1 MVNHLYGGHILRID
15 LTTRRINTEPTT
27 AYMDK
32 YIGGKGINAKI
43 LFDEV
48 DPGSGPYDQGN
59 HILFSAGPLVG
70 TCFPGACR
78 VDIMARSPVTGALA
92 DSGMGGYFGAALKFA
107 GYDNL
112 VIRGKAE
119 KPVYLVIQDDKIE
132 IRDATSIWGKDTYDT
147 PEMIRQEMDDPKME
161 IISIGPAGEKQVVFA
176 SIQSP
181 SGNAAARTGVG
192 AVMGSKNLK
201 AIAVRGTRGVAVA
214 KPKEFVLATQKLRQD
229 IAQNRFYPDVH
240 HFGLTKV
247 HDKEMRFSY
256 DIIGETFEGPEWES
270 ISEVEFQKKHL
281 HNRVGCFACP
291 VACFDSY
298 DLPEAGGA
306 GCMKCSPPGDLT
318 WDIRNPDMKVF
329 WKAFVLCQRYG
340 LDARSLSNLLNWMM
354 QLYQNGIITEADTD
368 GIPMKW
374 GSAEAIVAMAKKI
387 SLRQGI
393 GDILAG
399 GVYRAIEAFG
409 PESERFVLMS
419 KGSLSDIHSVPIK
432 SRALGFSVSPIGSD
446 AQTQPVL
453 DTAAT
458 RKYLIAKD
466 EDEFQQLI
474 QRYSDRA
481 ATEVG
486 VRHAPDP
493 RTTEGKAALVR
504 QNEKRTAMCDIA
516 GVCSWMTSFI
526 GLPVDIE
533 TIAEFLTLG
542 TGHPVSAEA
551 LDRAGLRMQYL
562 ERAFGARMGLTRD
575 NDRVSEAY
583 FHRPLPTV
591 KDHRRIGVSKMELEQ
606 MKDDYYRLMELDLK
620 TGAPTRTALE
630 KLDMSEVADR
640 MEI

>member
-1 MVNHLYGGHILRID
+1 MKHLYGGTILRVD
-15 LTTRRINTEPTT
+15 LTERRITKEPTS
-27 AYMDK
+27 AYVDRYM
-32 YIGGKGINAKI
+32 GGKGINAKI

-48 DPGSGPYDQGN
+48 DPQTAPYEPGN
-59 HILFSAGPLVG
+59 RLLFSAGPLAG

-78 VDIMARSPVTGALA
+78 VDVMARSPVTGALG

-107 GYDNL
+107 GYDHII
-112 VIRGKAE
+112 VQGRAE
-119 KPVYLVIQDDKIE
+119 KPVYLAIQDDRVE
-132 IRDATSIWGKDTYDT
+132 IRDASVLWGKDTYDT
-147 PEMIRQEMDDPKME
+147 PDRIRKELNDPKME
-161 IISIGPAGEKQVVFA
+161 VISIGPAGEKLVVFA

-181 SGNAAARTGVG
+181 SGNAAARTGMG
-192 AVMGSKNLK
+192 AVMGSKQLK
-201 AIAVRGTRGVAVA
+201 AIAVRGTKGVAIA
-214 KPKEFVLATQKLRQD
+214 RPKEFVAATQKLRQA

-240 HFGLTKV
+240 QYGLTKV
-247 HDKEMRFSY
+247 HDQEMRFSY
-256 DIIGETFEGPEWES
+256 DIIGETFEGPEWAS

-298 DLPEAGGA
+298 DIADAGGA

-318 WDIRNPDMKVF
+318 FDVRNPDMKIF
-329 WKAFVLCQRYG
+329 WRAFVLCQRYG
-340 LDARSLSNLLNWMM
+340 IDARSLSNLLNWMM

-374 GSAEAIVAMAKKI
+374 GNPEAIIAMAEKI

-393 GDILAG
+393 GDVLADG
-399 GVYRAIEAFG
+399 AFRAIEAFG
-409 PESERFVLMS
+409 KESERFILMT
-419 KGSLSDIHSVPIK
+419 KGSLSDIHSIPIK

-458 RKYLIAKD
+458 RKYLTAGD
-466 EDEFQQLI
+466 EAEFQQLI
-474 QRYSDRA
+474 KRYTERA

-486 VRHAPDP
+486 ARNAPDP
-493 RTTEGKAALVR
+493 RVTEGKAALVR

-533 TIAEFLTLG
+533 TIAEFMTLG
-542 TGHPVSAEA
+542 SGNPVTVEEV
-551 LDRAGLRMQYL
+551 DRAGLRMQYL
-562 ERAFGARMGLTRD
+562 ERAFNARMGLTRG
-575 NDRVSEAY
+575 NDMVSEAY
-583 FHRPLPTV
+583 FHRPLSTV
-591 KDHRRIGVSKMELEQ
+591 KDHQQIGVTKTELEQ

-620 TGAPTRTALE
+620 TGAPTRPVLE
-630 KLDMSEVADR
+630 KLDMKDVADR
-640 MEI
+640 LGI